1 MELIQKVGANVERG
15 ISMSRTRTQIDETI
29 LIYFMDAPL
38 PEAERLMRLIRA
50 VLHKR
55 SGGVDKAPRK
65 RRKDQGTPQAEGETK

>member
-1 MELIQKVGANVERG
+1 
-15 ISMSRTRTQIDETI
+15 MSRPKTNPDEMI

-55 SGGVDKAPRK
+55 SGGATDKPRK
-65 RRKDQGTPQAEGETK
+65 RRKGQGTPQAEGETK